1 MNLGQLDRNA
11 LVKMDDAEFRSVLT
25 SMLNEQKRDRRE
37 NQLVYY
43 QPASDKAMEV
53 HESNAKVLGI
63 GGGNGSGKTETAL
76 VEMMMLATGVIP
88 DSLAGVPGIRERM
101 RGPVKCRVICES
113 LTTVLHP
120 IILPKLKWWEWSGVS
135 FPGGDKGHYG
145 WVPRDCL
152 IGSSWEKS
160 WSEKFRMLR
169 VYHRNP
175 DQLDEIQGESTIQFM
190 CVRGDQHVL
199 MEDGRWVQIQKVS
212 EGDRVAV
219 DFSESASVSKVHHY
233 KNAPLKRIKLRG
245 GSRLYATPNHKHVM
259 SDGSIRTTEKLVVGD
274 HLSVGPIRNPRKDDP
289 WPDWKLGWLGIG
301 LGDGSLTGKQFN
313 FTAKSPSR
321 VLSDLPNL
329 PPNCKIIN
337 FPSVPERFYVTLIH
351 SRRDNPLV
359 GFLKDVDIWGKKSQE
374 KFIPEELFRQP
385 DEQIATFLHHIWNTD
400 GTVNVGGRQAVYI
413 STSQEL
419 AMGVKYL
426 LWGLGIG
433 ASCNTGVYWSEFAG
447 KKVRRY
453 QTVVSGAGFDRFTD
467 AISNLELIWRPA
479 KRHGLGVIR
488 SIEDADPADVYC
500 LEVDHPRHTF
510 VVDGIVTHNSKDQD
524 ASDFASGDFHFVLF
538 DEPPT
543 YAIWREN
550 EARTMRVNG
559 RMMLAMTWP
568 DDPSIPVDWL
578 FTEIYDKAQ
587 PGPNKVKDVDWINIW
602 TTDNMN
608 LDQSA
613 VKTQAETWPD
623 SVRDV
628 RIYGKPIRF
637 SNRIHPLFTPNS
649 DWWCFSCGK
658 VISPIDGKCMCGA
671 KDILSF
677 THVGSFDSNSYMPTI
692 WVLDPHPRKAHMFA
706 WIQIG
711 PDDCWWV
718 IREGMV
724 DGDPRQVREFC
735 DKVET
740 DLGLSVVR
748 RLIDPFMGRS
758 PASSARGVTWQ
769 DEFDRVGLTTDLAQ
783 SSEVA
788 NQVGRS
794 RINELLIPDPS
805 TRRPRLIVHSLCE
818 RTIFQMTRYVWDDY
832 RQALEKDQKQKP
844 KEKNDDFP
852 TILRYLANSEPTFRN
867 LVDGTR
873 VVHRNDKRTRLA
885 DGRHRNRIARAP
897 SYAGRM

>member
-11 LVKMDDAEFRSVLT
+11 LVQMDDAEFRSVLT

-37 NQLVYY
+37 NQLIYY
-43 QPASDKAMEV
+43 QPASDKAMDV
-53 HESNAKVLGI
+53 HRSSARVLGI

-76 VEMMMLATGVIP
+76 VEMIMLATGVIP
-88 DSLAGVPGIRERM
+88 DSLAGVPGVRERM

-120 IILPKLKWWEWSGVS
+120 ILLPKLKWWEWSGVD
-135 FPGGDKGHYG
+135 FPGGEKGHYG

-175 DQLDEIQGESTIQFM
+175 DQLDEIQGESTIQWM
-190 CVRGDQHVL
+190 
-199 MEDGRWVQIQKVS
+199 
-212 EGDRVAV
+212 
-219 DFSESASVSKVHHY
+219 
-233 KNAPLKRIKLRG
+233 
-245 GSRLYATPNHKHVM
+245 
-259 SDGSIRTTEKLVVGD
+259 
-274 HLSVGPIRNPRKDDP
+274 
-289 WPDWKLGWLGIG
+289 
-301 LGDGSLTGKQFN
+301 
-313 FTAKSPSR
+313 
-321 VLSDLPNL
+321 
-329 PPNCKIIN
+329 
-337 FPSVPERFYVTLIH
+337 
-351 SRRDNPLV
+351 
-359 GFLKDVDIWGKKSQE
+359 
-374 KFIPEELFRQP
+374 
-385 DEQIATFLHHIWNTD
+385 
-400 GTVNVGGRQAVYI
+400 
-413 STSQEL
+413 
-419 AMGVKYL
+419 
-426 LWGLGIG
+426 
-433 ASCNTGVYWSEFAG
+433 
-447 KKVRRY
+447 
-453 QTVVSGAGFDRFTD
+453 
-467 AISNLELIWRPA
+467 
-479 KRHGLGVIR
+479 
-488 SIEDADPADVYC
+488 
-500 LEVDHPRHTF
+500 
-510 VVDGIVTHNSKDQD
+510 SKDQD

-587 PGPNKVKDVDWINIW
+587 PGPNKVKEVDWINIW
-602 TTDNMN
+602 TTDNVN
-608 LDQSA
+608 LDQTA
-613 VKTQAETWPD
+613 VAAQAETWPD

-677 THVGSFDSNSYMPTI
+677 THVGSFESHSYMPTL

-711 PDDCWWV
+711 GDDTWWV

-748 RLIDPFMGRS
+748 RLIDPNMGRS
-758 PASSARGVTWQ
+758 PASSVRGVTWQ
-769 DEFDRVGLTTDLAQ
+769 DEFDKVGLTTDLAD
-783 SSEVA
+783 SSEV
-788 NQVGRS
+788 GRT
-794 RINELLIPDPS
+794 RINEMLMPDAA
-805 TRRPRLIVHSLCE
+805 TRRPRIMVHSLCE
-818 RTIFQMTRYVWDDY
+818 RMIFQMTRYVWDDY
-832 RQALEKDQKQKP
+832 RQALEKSQKQKA
-844 KEKNDDFP
+844 KDKNDDFP

-873 VVHRNDKRTRLA
+873 VVHRNDKKIRSTNE
-885 DGRHRNRIARAP
+885 RHRRRVARAP